1 MNSLIFRVASYVVL
15 PLALALSLYLLWRG
29 HNAPGGGFV
38 AGLIAAAGV
47 ASYALP
53 RNAQALRGLLPLDP
67 LHILA
72 WGVLIATLAGVP
84 AWFGA
89 QASMTHAWG
98 YVGTLHLGTTLLF
111 DIGVYLAVMGS
122 IIAFLEFFLEP

>member
-1 MNSLIFRVASYVVL
+1 MPI
-15 PLALALSLYLLWRG
+15 ALALSLYLLWRG

-89 QASMTHAWG
+89 QAYMTHAWG